1 MSLTTAQAEAVRARG
16 NLIVVA
22 GAGTGKTSTLV
33 ERVVALLEE
42 GASLDRL
49 LLVTFTDAAA
59 GEMRH
64 RLRLRLTGLASTTDP
79 AAAVRWAEQ
88 LALLDTAPI
97 GTLHSFCLRLVRD
110 HFHLLGIDPGAGILD
125 DTQTRPL
132 IEAALDAC
140 LAAPLEK
147 SDPAAPA
154 AQTAIRHYAGGD
166 PERIRPLLLKLHR
179 HAQTLPDPD
188 RWFAEQ
194 QATLME
200 TEPARWREWLARGL
214 TEWAQEWLVELRP
227 KASLAAN
234 FSRSVAA
241 LEQVVT
247 LATAA
252 PDSATLRE
260 ALLEILAADNSEW
273 PKGRK
278 TILRQPVTKL
288 FEEAT
293 FFASQFETTDAG
305 DGLAADR
312 LAVRDSLLALLQL
325 ARDFGRH
332 FAAAKRDVGG
342 MDFSDLEQFALRLLW
357 TPDSQPTAV
366 AEACRARLDHVFV
379 DECQDINAA
388 QDAILRAVSRPGP
401 AGNRFLVGDVKQS
414 IYQFRLARPA
424 LFLNYEREWQDG
436 AHGKRI
442 SLTENFRSH
451 REVIAFVN
459 AFFSPLMRPAVG
471 GVAYESL
478 AAARAEAGAEKAEAT
493 EPMAATP
500 PEAGHQPAHR
510 SDAPAPTRPA
520 TAPEPPRRVE
530 FLLIPKRDANAPE
543 NGEEEETEASP
554 AGEEVADLLA
564 AEREARVVA
573 LRLRALKESGATIW
587 DKAANRT
594 RPVAWRDMAVLL
606 RSPRGRAEVFAR
618 EFHRCGVPLA
628 AERGGFLA
636 SLEVSDLLSLVRIL
650 DNPLQDIP
658 LLAVLRSPLVGMTLD
673 ELAQIRLASDA
684 RRWWIALKEFLLRDG
699 KSTAASPTP
708 ELTARA
714 RRKVD
719 WFLQHHARWRELAR
733 HSSLTHCLETAL
745 AETHYE
751 AITRAGE
758 RGEERLANVRKL
770 LLLARQ
776 HDPFQRQGIFRFLR
790 FIETLEAA
798 KEDIEPAPVAA
809 ADAVRLMSIHKS
821 KGLEF
826 PVVAVAAL
834 GTRFNLSDLRADVLV
849 DEQFGLSARAVANSG
864 AKHPTLPHWLAARRQ
879 RRQVL
884 GEELRLLY
892 VAMTRARDHLILT
905 GTAPRK
911 DADPWA
917 AAPEREFSDHSLL
930 KAQSMLDW
938 VLLWLPSA
946 LRPEESAGD
955 EGTTEFFH
963 WAICREEPAL
973 PSAPSPSA
981 AETVKPDAPA
991 DFSAMRERLT
1001 WRYPQATATNEP
1013 AKTNVTALRRRA
1025 TEADEDARPWRFTT
1039 AATEDSRDLDAAAV
1053 GTLHHEFLR
1062 VLSLSGPGD
1071 EADLRGQLDRL
1082 VAAGGFTPNEAKA
1095 LDLPA
1100 LAEFW
1105 QGETGSLIR
1114 AHADAV
1120 RRELPFTARFTPAE
1134 LARLTGQPAP
1144 PGLMEEFIVV
1154 QGVAD
1159 LAVLLPVEIWL
1170 LDFKTDHVRGTELE
1184 ARVGEYRPQLE
1195 LYAAALAGIFRRPV
1209 TRRWL
1214 HFLRARRTVSV

>member
-1 MSLTTAQAEAVRARG
+1 MSLTTAQAEAVQARG
-16 NLIVVA
+16 NVIVVA

-33 ERVVALLEE
+33 ERVVALLAE

-59 GEMRH
+59 AEMRH
-64 RLRLRLTGLASTTDP
+64 RLRLRLTRLAATAD
-79 AAAVRWAEQ
+79 AAAAARWAEQ

-97 GTLHSFCLRLVRD
+97 GTLHSFCRRLIRD
-110 HFHLLGIDPGAGILD
+110 HFHLLGMDPGAGILD

-140 LAAPLEK
+140 LATPLEGN
-147 SDPAAPA
+147 DPGARA
-154 AQTAIRHYAGGD
+154 AQTAILHYAGGD
-166 PERIRPLLLKLHR
+166 PDRIRPLLLKLHR
-179 HAQTLPDPD
+179 HAQTLPAPD

-194 QATLME
+194 LAALLE
-200 TEPARWREWLARGL
+200 AEPTRWREWLAQGL
-214 TEWAQEWLVELRP
+214 VEWAQEWLGELRP
-227 KASLAAN
+227 KVTLAPN
-234 FSRSVAA
+234 FARSVAA
-241 LEQVVT
+241 LEQVQT
-247 LATAA
+247 LVAAAA
-252 PDSATLRE
+252 PDGAQLPE
-260 ALLEILAADNSEW
+260 ALLEILAAEAAEW
-273 PKGRK
+273 PKGKK
-278 TILRQPVTKL
+278 TALRQPVVKL
-288 FEEAT
+288 FEEAA
-293 FFASQFETTDAG
+293 FFASQFEATDGG
-305 DGLAADR
+305 DGLTADR
-312 LAVRDSLLALLQL
+312 LAVRDSLAALLQL
-325 ARDFGRH
+325 AQDFGQR
-332 FAAAKRDVGG
+332 FAAAKRDAGG

-357 TPDSQPTAV
+357 TPDNQPTAV
-366 AEACRARLDHVFV
+366 AEACRAQFDHVFV

-401 AGNRFLVGDVKQS
+401 TGNRFLVGDVKQS

-424 LFLNYEREWQDG
+424 LFLNYEREWKDG
-436 AHGKRI
+436 TQGKRI

-451 REVIAFVN
+451 REVIGFVN
-459 AFFSPLMRPAVG
+459 AFFAPLMRPTAG

-478 AAARAEAGAEKAEAT
+478 VAARAEEAGATEA
-493 EPMAATP
+493 MATGP
-500 PEAGHQPAHR
+500 SEAVCNPAHR
-510 SDAPAPTRPA
+510 SASPEPVGPPADTV
-520 TAPEPPRRVE
+520 PPRRVE
-530 FLLIPKRDANAPE
+530 FLLIPKRDANATE
-543 NGEEEETEASP
+543 NGEEEETESPP
-554 AGEEVADLLA
+554 AGDEVADLLA

-587 DKAANRT
+587 DKAANVA

-606 RSPRGRAEVFAR
+606 RSPRGRVEVFAR

-673 ELAQIRLASDA
+673 ELAQIRLVSDA
-684 RRWWIALKEFLLRDG
+684 PRLWIALKEFLLRDG

-708 ELTARA
+708 EIADTA

-733 HSSLTHCLETAL
+733 HSSLAHCLETAL

-751 AITRAGE
+751 AVTRAGE

-770 LLLARQ
+770 LTLARQ

-790 FIETLEAA
+790 FIEALEDA
-798 KEDIEPAPVAA
+798 DQDLEPAPVAA
-809 ADAVRLMSIHKS
+809 EDAVRLMSIHKS

-849 DEQFGLSARAVANSG
+849 DEQFGLGARAVAESG

-892 VAMTRARDHLILT
+892 VAMTRARDHLLLT

-911 DADPWA
+911 DADQWKADPD
-917 AAPEREFSDHSLL
+917 RTLSDHEIF

-946 LRPEESAGD
+946 TRPEDDGAD
-955 EGTTEFFH
+955 EGTTAEFR
-963 WAICREEPAL
+963 WRICREEPAL
-973 PSAPSPSA
+973 PSAPTPSE
-981 AETVKPDAPA
+981 AEIGEKAVPVDLKAL
-991 DFSAMRERLT
+991 RERLS
-1001 WRYPQATATNEP
+1001 WRYPQAPATDEP

-1025 TEADEDARPWRFTT
+1025 AEADEDARPWRFTT
-1039 AATEDSRDLDAAAV
+1039 AATEDSSNLDAAAV

-1062 VLSLSGPGD
+1062 VLSLTGAGD
-1071 EADLRGQLDRL
+1071 EEDLRGQLDRL
-1082 VAAGGFTPNEAKA
+1082 VAAGGFTAAEAAA

-1105 QGETGSLIR
+1105 QGEVGALIR

-1120 RRELPFTARFTPAE
+1120 QRELPFTARFTPAE
-1134 LARLTGQPAP
+1134 LASLTGQPAP
-1144 PGLMEEFIVV
+1144 PGLTEEFIVV

-1159 LAVLLPVEIWL
+1159 LVVLRPEEIWL
-1170 LDFKTDHVRGTELE
+1170 LDFKTDHVRGTELA
-1184 ARVGEYRPQLE
+1184 ARVAEYRPQLE

-1214 HFLRARRTVSV
+1214 HFLRARQTVSL